1 MLILS
6 GVLAN
11 NHIGDKKKARA
22 MDIINNIVLVLT
34 GVIFSINIVVNVFV
48 QIDFSGM
55 IAGNHSRQAYE
66 EQAFMPISVPH
77 EYWSSSSTIPT
88 GFTKN

>member
-22 MDIINNIVLVLT
+22 MDIINNIILVLT

-48 QIDFSGM
+48 QIDLTGM
-55 IAGNHSRQAYE
+55 VIGNNSKPNFE
-66 EQAFMPISVPH
+66 ELAFVPITVPH
-77 EYWSSSSTIPT
+77 EFWSSSSTVA
-88 GFTKN
+88 GALTKN

>member
-22 MDIINNIVLVLT
+22 MDIINNIILVLT

-48 QIDFSGM
+48 QIDLTGM
-55 IAGNHSRQAYE
+55 VIGNT
-66 EQAFMPISVPH
+66 FVPITVPH
-77 EYWSSSSTIPT
+77 EFWSSSSTVA
-88 GFTKN
+88 GALTKN